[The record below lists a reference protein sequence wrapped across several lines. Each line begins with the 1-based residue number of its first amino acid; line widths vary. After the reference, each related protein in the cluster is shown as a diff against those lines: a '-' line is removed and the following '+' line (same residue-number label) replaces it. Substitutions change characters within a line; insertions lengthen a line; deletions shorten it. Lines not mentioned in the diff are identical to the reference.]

1 MKESAL
7 FEVQM
12 KKLEGVCNENNLTFR
27 FKRTQYPV
35 QMVVRPLK
43 DLDTQM
49 SMLENVEESGYTS
62 PDAYII
68 FSYKEGGVTREYGGQ
83 FTITDTL
90 QNKLENIFKK
100 MCNFWLQ
107 HFFRD
112 VMEQQLLS
120 QSQMPY
126 VADTPEE
133 LVEAEDPLDDDDEV
147 ED

>member
-35 QMVVRPLK
+35 QMTVRPLK

-49 SMLENVEESGYTS
+49 SMLENVEESGFTS
-62 PDAYII
+62 PEAYIS

-90 QNKLENIFKK
+90 QNKLERIFKK
-100 MCNFWLQ
+100 MCSFWLQ

-112 VMEQQLLS
+112 VMEQQILS
-120 QSQMPY
+120 KGQMPY
-126 VADTPEE
+126 VADEPESLPE
-133 LVEAEDPLDDDDEV
+133 GADPDDLHEEDE
-147 ED
+147 